1 MDTHQKP
8 SPVELD
14 ETHLFGMVPEV
25 LSDENE
31 PSLASTLRLP
41 LLDSKL
47 SLRSFSPED
56 IDKSSGISS
65 TVSSIATID
74 NVQQG
79 TNDKTN
85 TDGELFVP
93 VRSPVT
99 EREGDGSNPSESLQT
114 VVIDIENG
122 EVNKKKDEMSYADVV
137 QQLHTTFASGKTR
150 DVDFREQQ
158 LKNLLRMYEENSAE
172 MVNVLAADLRK
183 HKQEAHVLEIDFLI
197 NDIRNTIFNFREWVK
212 PEKPEKTMVNIMDGV
227 YIYKDPYGVV
237 LVIGA
242 WNYPLQLTLVPVAAA
257 IAAGNCVL
265 IKPSEV
271 AGATSKF
278 IAETIPKYLDSECYR
293 VVEGGA
299 KETSEILRQKF
310 DYVFYTG
317 SGRVGRIVHQACNE
331 NLTPCTLELGGK
343 SPCYIDSTAD
353 IPIATKRIL
362 WGKFINAGQTCIA
375 PDYLLCSKQ
384 VQKQFLEEAKK
395 ILKEWYGNDPKD
407 SPDLCRI
414 INQQHFQRLSAMIKG
429 ANVAIGGETDS
440 QEKYIAPTI
449 LVDVNSN
456 DPVMQDEIFGPILPI
471 INVDNAYDAIR
482 FINSRDKPL
491 VLYIFSNAN
500 VDKTKIIENT
510 VSGGVCLNDTMM
522 HFAVETLPFGGVG
535 PSGMG
540 AYHGKYS
547 FDTFVHRKSCLA
559 KDFNPIG
566 EKLASSRYP
575 PYSDSKLSFLTTLL
589 KKRQGLSMKFL
600 PYVLMF
606 GIGVATTL
614 IVSSIVKRRAH

>member
-482 FINSRDKPL
+482 FINSRTTSRP
-491 VLYIFSNAN
+491 VYARFVAQG
-500 VDKTKIIENT
+500 T
-510 VSGGVCLNDTMM
+510 V
-522 HFAVETLPFGGVG
+522 
-535 PSGMG
+535 
-540 AYHGKYS
+540 
-547 FDTFVHRKSCLA
+547 
-559 KDFNPIG
+559 
-566 EKLASSRYP
+566 
-575 PYSDSKLSFLTTLL
+575 
-589 KKRQGLSMKFL
+589 
-600 PYVLMF
+600 
-606 GIGVATTL
+606 
-614 IVSSIVKRRAH
+614 